1 MQKVEVEKEL
11 REKKRFQDFL
21 YRNLKIN
28 KLWKKL
34 HSSSDQRVQSYR
46 TAKIHK
52 LECIYEINVKFLNL
66 MPITAQKGDSTFK
79 AAQFISNYV
88 NSLYTCNKYVNC
100 KTQQEFLK
108 LIQKQSPLQL
118 GKRYISYNI
127 ESLFANVPIVET
139 N

>member
-1 MQKVEVEKEL
+1 
-11 REKKRFQDFL
+11 
-21 YRNLKIN
+21 
-28 KLWKKL
+28 
-34 HSSSDQRVQSYR
+34 
-46 TAKIHK
+46 
-52 LECIYEINVKFLNL
+52 

-88 NSLYTCNKYVNC
+88 NSLYTCNKYVNG

-127 ESLFANVPIVET
+127 ESLFTNVPIVET